1 MMPKLEHMGDMKTQ
15 LGLLGLI
22 SSTRSTKLY
31 IIYHVQ
37 KCVMVQS
44 IIVCAAQECQQKATD
59 QIRDVEIG
67 GVLFRLYVCEDCL
80 KKWTNERT
88 SKHLPSMFTNR
99 ATGIESTGPT
109 VDALHEQLQ
118 QLQRRLESHSR
129 SQFPVKS
136 TA

>member
-1 MMPKLEHMGDMKTQ
+1 MYRVLLFAKGICDSRAIDFAAGDKKTQ

-22 SSTRSTKLY
+22 SSTRSTNLY
-31 IIYHVQ
+31 VIYHVQ

-80 KKWTNERT
+80 KKDKRENIETPT
-88 SKHLPSMFTNR
+88 SYVYK
-99 ATGIESTGPT
+99 
-109 VDALHEQLQ
+109 Q
-118 QLQRRLESHSR
+118 SHR
-129 SQFPVKS
+129 Y
-136 TA
+136 